1 MAAVCIVFKIA
12 ENEQICPSYSSYFKP
27 LRELNVMAKSQAV
40 AKQALK
46 KLEDQ
51 LTCAICLDAF
61 KDPKLLQ
68 CFHVYCKDCLQKL
81 VVQDQQGQVSLRC
94 PTCRRSTLLPQGSTV
109 SDLQP
114 AFHIHHL
121 FEIQDAFEKVKE
133 PQKVVCE
140 KCKNAS
146 RMATSY
152 CRDCGEFICATCT
165 DVHAHWDMFSKHEV
179 VPLNEFEKKVKQLDA
194 LKKVTLY
201 CSLHEGKELEL
212 YCETCKE
219 LICHNCIVKKHR
231 DHQYDLVIDMFE
243 RQKGEIIA
251 SLEPVE
257 RHLENAGKMLKQI
270 KAQSK
275 AAKAKR
281 DAIAAEIQQKTR
293 ELQEML
299 EKRKDE
305 LIGQLDETTQQ
316 TLKNLATQKDE
327 VEMTQ
332 TQLASCLSFVR
343 ESLRTGSQG
352 EVMKMK
358 KGVIKQI
365 REITGSIKWEKQM
378 PPCELLSVKFS
389 ISPKT
394 VQSCRQ
400 FGVISK
406 GFISAK
412 KSYATGKGLKVAL
425 LGENATAAV
434 HMCNDEGRVCLSP
447 VKSLTCE
454 LISESNSDI
463 TNGAVLNNV
472 EAGKYEIGYKATTRG
487 RHQLHIKVEGEH
499 IKGSPFPV
507 TVKLPVQ
514 KLGKELVRTIGGV
527 KQPWG
532 VTINQKNELLIVEYG
547 GNRVSFFNSKGEM
560 IRSLGSWGSGNGQF
574 NTPSGI
580 AVDDNGDIL
589 VADGGNNR
597 IQKFSPDGRFIAAV
611 GTHGSGQLQF
621 NFPVGIKIHPP
632 TKKIYVADSTNHR
645 IQVLNPDF
653 SYFSSFGSRGPDP
666 GQLNFPWD
674 VVFDSA
680 NNVYVTD
687 SWNGRIQIFAEN
699 GEFIR
704 QIGKQG
710 TDKGELNRPAMIAI
724 SENELYVSEYSNH
737 RVSVF
742 STQGD
747 HVTSF
752 GMRGNGPQQFQ
763 NLRGIA
769 VDQSGMV
776 YVADYDNNRI
786 QVF

>member
-1 MAAVCIVFKIA
+1 MVCGK
-12 ENEQICPSYSSYFKP
+12 CTKDT
-27 LRELNVMAKSQAV
+27 R
-40 AKQALK
+40 
-46 KLEDQ
+46 
-51 LTCAICLDAF
+51 TAI
-61 KDPKLLQ
+61 
-68 CFHVYCKDCLQKL
+68 
-81 VVQDQQGQVSLRC
+81 
-94 PTCRRSTLLPQGSTV
+94 
-109 SDLQP
+109 
-114 AFHIHHL
+114 
-121 FEIQDAFEKVKE
+121 
-133 PQKVVCE
+133 
-140 KCKNAS
+140 
-146 RMATSY
+146 SY
-152 CRDCGEFICATCT
+152 CRDCGEFICAGCT
-165 DVHAHWDMFSKHEV
+165 DVHVQWDLFSKHEV

-212 YCETCKE
+212 YCETCEE

-231 DHQYDLVIDMFE
+231 DHQYDLVTDTFE
-243 RQKGEIIA
+243 RQKGEIVA

-257 RHLENAGKMLKQI
+257 RHLENADKKLKQI
-270 KAQSK
+270 EAQSK

-299 EKRKDE
+299 EKQKDE
-305 LIGQLDETTQQ
+305 LIGQLDTSTQQ
-316 TLKNLATQKDE
+316 TLKDLATQKDE
-327 VEMTQ
+327 VETIQ

-358 KGVIKQI
+358 KGVVKQI
-365 REITGSIKWEKQM
+365 REITGSVKPEKL
-378 PPCELLSVKFS
+378 PPCDLLNVRFSV
-389 ISPKT
+389 SPET
-394 VQSCRQ
+394 AQSCQ
-400 FGVISK
+400 KFGVISK
-406 GFISAK
+406 DTVSAK
-412 KSYATGKGLKVAL
+412 KSFATGKGLKVGL
-425 LGENATAAV
+425 LGENTTAAV
-434 HMCNDEGRVCLSP
+434 HIYTNEGRVCLIP

-487 RHQLHIKVEGEH
+487 RHQLHIKVEGQH

-527 KQPWG
+527 FRPWG
-532 VTINQKNELLIVEYG
+532 MTINQKNELFVVEYG
-547 GNRVSFFNSKGEM
+547 ENRVTFFNSKGEM

-597 IQKFSPDGRFIAAV
+597 IQKFSADGRFIAAV

-621 NFPVGIKIHPP
+621 KFPVGIKIHPP
-632 TKKIYVADSTNHR
+632 TKRIYVADSTNHR

-666 GQLNFPWD
+666 GQLDYPWD
-674 VVFDSA
+674 VAFDSA

-710 TDKGELNRPAMIAI
+710 TGEGELNRPAMITS
-724 SENELYVSEYSNH
+724 SENELYVSEYNNH

-742 STQGD
+742 TTQGD
-747 HVTSF
+747 YLTSF
-752 GMRGNGPQQFQ
+752 GTHGNGPQQFR

-776 YVADYDNNRI
+776 YVADYGNNRI